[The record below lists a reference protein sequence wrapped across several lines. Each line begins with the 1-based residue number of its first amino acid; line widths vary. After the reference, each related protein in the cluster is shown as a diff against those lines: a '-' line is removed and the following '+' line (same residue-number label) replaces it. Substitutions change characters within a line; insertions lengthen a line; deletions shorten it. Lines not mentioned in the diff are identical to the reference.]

1 MLHTDLITDLPHF
14 FQRSGSEVELLSG
27 IRMNRVDHQMGVGVE
42 VLPVHMRGHQD
53 LTAGKELLCQFQPDL
68 MGLSWCKVFF
78 RGEGLGVLVEEGAGV
93 FPVEVFGGH
102 EALHGHICHTVDA
115 RQVAVAFLVHG
126 FLWLG
131 YILDY
136 PPHAPCRLLAFLD
149 KATGRHGGSPGLSL
163 PMRRLPHRLY
173 PGLRSAP
180 VSRRSA
186 LSPGGL
192 R

>member
-27 IRMNRVDHQMGVGVE
+27 IRMNRVDHQMGVK
-42 VLPVHMRGHQD
+42 VLPVHMSCHQD
-53 LTAGKELLCQFQPDL
+53 LTAGEESLRQFQTDL
-68 MGLSWCKVFF
+68 MGLGGSKLFF

-102 EALHGHICHTVDA
+102 EALHGHICHAVDP
-115 RQVAVAFLVHG
+115 RQVAVALLVYG

>member
-1 MLHTDLITDLPHF
+1 M
-14 FQRSGSEVELLSG
+14 ELLSG

-42 VLPVHMRGHQD
+42 VLPVHMRGLQD

-78 RGEGLGVLVEEGAGV
+78 RGEGLDVLVEEGAGV
-93 FPVEVFGGH
+93 FPIEVFGSH

-115 RQVAVAFLVHG
+115 RQVAVALLVHG

-149 KATGRHGGSPGLSL
+149 EATGCHGRSPGLS
-163 PMRRLPHRLY
+163 P
-173 PGLRSAP
+173 P
-180 VSRRSA
+180 VC
-186 LSPGGL
+186 
-192 R
+192 